1 MKDVSELI
9 RNVDSLPSLPAVVLR
24 VQSLIAANEKRAEI
38 ARVIEQDP
46 AMAAR
51 LLRAANSSFFG
62 VRSKVRGVE
71 QSSQVV
77 QKVP

>member
-62 VRSKVRGVE
+62 VRS
-71 QSSQVV
+71 
-77 QKVP
+77 